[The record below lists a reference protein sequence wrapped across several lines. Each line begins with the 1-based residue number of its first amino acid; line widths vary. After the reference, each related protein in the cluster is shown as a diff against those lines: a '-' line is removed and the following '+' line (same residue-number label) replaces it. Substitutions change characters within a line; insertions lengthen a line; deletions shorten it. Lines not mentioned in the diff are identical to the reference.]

1 MHMKVQDVMTTDVAS
16 VHAGTP
22 FRDIAEVL
30 ITRAVGAVPVVD
42 GDGRVLGVVSE
53 TDLLRKEE
61 FREQYYHEG
70 YRPPLRA
77 RLRARL
83 GQAGGARTKAAG
95 ETAADLMT
103 SPAVTVTAGTTTV
116 AAARLMDEHG
126 VKRLPVVDAEGRL
139 RGIVSRHDLLKTF
152 VRADCEIEREVRVEI
167 LGRSL
172 WVDTSKV
179 GVHVHQGVVTLT
191 GQMDRHS
198 AARVA
203 VRMTRRVSG
212 VVDVVDELRWEEDD
226 TPTWSGG

>member
-22 FRDIAEVL
+22 FRDIAELL
-30 ITRAVGAVPVVD
+30 IARAVGAVPVVD
-42 GDGRVLGVVSE
+42 GDRRVIGVVSE
-53 TDLLRKEE
+53 ADLLRREE
-61 FREQYYHEG
+61 FREQYYREG

-83 GQAGGARTKAAG
+83 GQQGGARAKAAG

-126 VKRLPVVDAEGRL
+126 VERLPVVDAEGRL
-139 RGIVSRHDLLKTF
+139 RGIVSRHDLIKTF
-152 VRADCEIEREVRVEI
+152 VRADDDIEREVRVEI

-172 WVDTSKV
+172 RADTSGV

-191 GQMDRHS
+191 GQMDRRGD
-198 AARVA
+198 ARTA

-212 VVDVVDELRWEEDD
+212 VVDVVDELRWKEDD
-226 TPTWSGG
+226 ATTWSGG

>member
-1 MHMKVQDVMTTDVAS
+1 MRTKVQDVMTTDVAS
-16 VHAGTP
+16 VHADTP
-22 FRDIAEVL
+22 FKDIAEVL
-30 ITRAVGAVPVVD
+30 IARAVSAVPVVD

-53 TDLLRKEE
+53 ADLLRKEE

-83 GQAGGARTKAAG
+83 GQQGGARTKAAG

-103 SPAVTVTAGTTTV
+103 SPAVTATPDTTTV

-126 VKRLPVVDAEGRL
+126 VKRLPVVDSDGRL
-139 RGIVSRHDLLKTF
+139 RGVVSRHDLLKTF
-152 VRADCEIEREVRVEI
+152 VRPDGEIEREVRTEV

-172 WVDTSKV
+172 WADTSKV

-191 GQMDRHS
+191 GRMDRHS
-198 AARVA
+198 DARIA

-212 VVDVVDELRWEEDD
+212 VVDVVDELRWDEDD
-226 TPTWSGG
+226 APGRLGR

>member
-1 MHMKVQDVMTTDVAS
+1 MRTKVQDVMTTDVAS
-16 VHAGTP
+16 VHADTP
-22 FRDIAEVL
+22 FKDIAEVL
-30 ITRAVGAVPVVD
+30 IARAVSAVPVVD

-53 TDLLRKEE
+53 ADLLRKEE

-83 GQAGGARTKAAG
+83 GQQGGARTKAAG

-103 SPAVTVTAGTTTV
+103 SPAVTATPDTTTV

-126 VKRLPVVDAEGRL
+126 VKRLPVVDSDGRL
-139 RGIVSRHDLLKTF
+139 RGVVSRHDLLKTF
-152 VRADCEIEREVRVEI
+152 VRPDGEIEREVRTEV

-172 WVDTSKV
+172 WADTSKV

-191 GQMDRHS
+191 GRIDRHS
-198 AARVA
+198 DARIA

-212 VVDVVDELRWEEDD
+212 VVDVVDELRWDEDD
-226 TPTWSGG
+226 APGRLGR

>member
-1 MHMKVQDVMTTDVAS
+1 MRTKVQDVMTTDVAS
-16 VHAGTP
+16 VHADTP
-22 FRDIAEVL
+22 FKDIAEVL
-30 ITRAVGAVPVVD
+30 IARAVSAVPVVD

-53 TDLLRKEE
+53 ADLLRKEE

-83 GQAGGARTKAAG
+83 GQQGGVRTKAAG

-103 SPAVTVTAGTTTV
+103 SPAVTATPDTTTV

-126 VKRLPVVDAEGRL
+126 VKRLPVVDSDGRL
-139 RGIVSRHDLLKTF
+139 RGVVSRHDLLKTF
-152 VRADCEIEREVRVEI
+152 VRPDGEIEREVRTEV

-172 WVDTSKV
+172 WADTSKV

-191 GQMDRHS
+191 GRMDRHS
-198 AARVA
+198 DARIA

-212 VVDVVDELRWEEDD
+212 VVDVVDELRWDEDD
-226 TPTWSGG
+226 APGRLGR

>member
-1 MHMKVQDVMTTDVAS
+1 MRTKVQDVMTTDVAS
-16 VHAGTP
+16 VHADTP
-22 FRDIAEVL
+22 FKDIAEVL
-30 ITRAVGAVPVVD
+30 IARAVSAVPVVD

-53 TDLLRKEE
+53 ADLLRKEE

-83 GQAGGARTKAAG
+83 GQQGGVRTKAAG

-103 SPAVTVTAGTTTV
+103 SPAVTATPDTTTV

-126 VKRLPVVDAEGRL
+126 VKRLPVVDSDGRL
-139 RGIVSRHDLLKTF
+139 RGVVSRHDLLKTF
-152 VRADCEIEREVRVEI
+152 VRPDGEIEREVRTEV

-172 WVDTSKV
+172 WADTSKV

-191 GQMDRHS
+191 GRMDRHS
-198 AARVA
+198 DARIA
-203 VRMTRRVSG
+203 VRLTRRVSG
-212 VVDVVDELRWEEDD
+212 VVDVVDELRWDEDD
-226 TPTWSGG
+226 APGRLGR

>member
-1 MHMKVQDVMTTDVAS
+1 MNMKVQDVMTTDVAS

-30 ITRAVGAVPVVD
+30 ITHAVGAVPVVD

-53 TDLLRKEE
+53 ADLLRKEE
-61 FREQYYHEG
+61 FREQYYREG

-83 GQAGGARTKAAG
+83 GQEGGARTKAAG

-103 SPAVTVTAGTTTV
+103 SPRRHGHRRHDHGRGGPPDGRARGQ
-116 AAARLMDEHG
+116 AAA
-126 VKRLPVVDAEGRL
+126 VVDAEGRL

-152 VRADCEIEREVRVEI
+152 VRADREIEREVRVEI

-172 WVDTSKV
+172 WADTSKV

-191 GQMDRHS
+191 GEMDRHS

-212 VVDVVDELRWEEDD
+212 VVDVVDELRWKEDD